1 MVISLVSPK
10 LDDATVVHTLTSLG
24 ISNISKEQDLYTTP
38 IQQGQRLEVIS
49 AKVTDTTLP
58 HQRFINSLT
67 PALRP
72 WLPCQGPPLP
82 MSLFPSSVSSEGQKF
97 YPAPI
102 LFATSLFRMT
112 KGKGAAES
120 WVLRYIDPTLFFDI
134 TPLEFRDV
142 EFWWRYLTV
151 TGTVTTKFANQ
162 SSEGQ
167 TYEQNEQ
174 TGETR
179 NQQYVSGSAD
189 LSGSSFLDTVVKQI
203 QKAIERVRQEVSARV
218 NLDVNLSAKWK
229 AEGGLSILRTF
240 FDMLRT
246 GKIHTDHGIDATL
259 DYYWQGSKSISKH
272 IDLEIWLPV
281 NGDVQHH
288 AWDKPPG

>member
-1 MVISLVSPK
+1 MITSLIQPK
-10 LDDATVVHTLTSLG
+10 LSDALVIQTLRVLG
-24 ISNISKEQDLYTTP
+24 ISDVSTDRDLYTTP
-38 IQQGQRLEVIS
+38 TQRGRSLEVIS
-49 AKVTDTTLP
+49 AKVTDTTP
-58 HQRFINSLT
+58 PPQRFINSLT
-67 PALRP
+67 PALMP

-82 MSLFPSSVSSEGQKF
+82 MKLFPSAVSPAGQQY

-102 LFATSLFRMT
+102 LFTTSLFRAT
-112 KGKGAAES
+112 KKGGGAAS
-120 WVLRYIDPTLFFDI
+120 WVLKYIDPTLLFDI

-142 EFWWRYLTV
+142 EFFWRYLTV
-151 TGTVTTKFANQ
+151 TGTVTTKFSNQ
-162 SSEGQ
+162 STEGQ

-179 NQQYVSGSAD
+179 NQQTAFGSAH
-189 LSGSSFLDTVVKQI
+189 LSGSSFLNTVIKQI
-203 QKAIERVRQEVSARV
+203 QKAIERIKQTVSAAAQ
-218 NLDVNLSAKWK
+218 LDVNLAAKWK
-229 AEGGLSILRTF
+229 TEGGLSILQTF

-259 DYYWQGSKSISKH
+259 DYNWQGPKSISKH

-288 AWDKPPG
+288 AWASPEG